1 MAVSGAEDASALAD
15 AILSRLDSLDAASA
29 SLWPRWKEVAASP
42 QLAVGVQ
49 PARRPLSA
57 LGGGCANRRAN
68 RPRSAV
74 AAAGSNE
81 TLKKKAKSR
90 KPAARRCRRSQAA
103 SAGCGDHPSQ
113 AAPQSSTNFSEGFA
127 TAVDQLRARVGQLS
141 AHLDHGISATGA
153 ALEPV
158 PGRPPRNSRSS
169 RAPLGTPGPSRRRA
183 RSASPARRRGGV
195 AAVASR
201 SVTPSPARRR
211 DTRGATTLDRMLR
224 TDQRELRRAVEQS
237 RAGTSA
243 FALPVGKQ
251 IHSKRSATA
260 SERSVFSENRSQ
272 ERFGELSLSNGSVG
286 GRLFRALAVIEDL
299 KRQRDADRC
308 SIRHL
313 QRALEFEKEKV
324 AAYKEKA
331 NRASRLQ
338 RQLEQARTS
347 LEHAARIREEQAE
360 ILAMSRPVV

>member
-15 AILSRLDSLDAASA
+15 AILSRLDSLDAASV
-29 SLWPRWKEVAASP
+29 SLWPRWKEVAVSP
-42 QLAVGVQ
+42 QRAVGAQ

-57 LGGGCANRRAN
+57 LDGSRANRRAN

-81 TLKKKAKSR
+81 TLNKKAKR
-90 KPAARRCRRSQAA
+90 KKPAARRCRRPQAA
-103 SAGCGDHPSQ
+103 SAGDHPSQ
-113 AAPQSSTNFSEGFA
+113 AAPQSPPTFPESFA

-141 AHLDHGISATGA
+141 AHLDYGVSASGTA
-153 ALEPV
+153 SETV
-158 PGRPPRNSRSS
+158 PGMPPLNGRSS
-169 RAPLGTPGPSRRRA
+169 RAPLGTSGPSRRRA
-183 RSASPARRRGGV
+183 RSASPARRRGRV
-195 AAVASR
+195 AAAASR
-201 SVTPSPARRR
+201 SVTPSPARQR

-224 TDQRELRRAVEQS
+224 TDQRDLRRAVEQS
-237 RAGTSA
+237 RAGTAA

-251 IHSKRSATA
+251 TDSKRSATA
-260 SERSVFSENRSQ
+260 LTLSNRSQ

-360 ILAMSRPVV
+360 ILAMSRPAVV